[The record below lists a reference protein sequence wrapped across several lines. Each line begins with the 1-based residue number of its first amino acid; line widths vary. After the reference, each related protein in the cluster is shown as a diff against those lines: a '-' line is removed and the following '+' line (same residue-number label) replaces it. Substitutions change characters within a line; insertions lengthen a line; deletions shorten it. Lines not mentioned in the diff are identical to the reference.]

1 MSDQTTAEI
10 MADLRLHSNLHP
22 IMLYAADRLAEL
34 DAVRPPCPTC
44 GGTKLVDEGEANN
57 VGLKWQTTCPDCV
70 DGKVSIEQLVAT
82 YNAVMA
88 DGALPRNHHLRR
100 VKP

>member
-34 DAVRPPCPTC
+34 TAAVAD
-44 GGTKLVDEGEANN
+44 LAEF
-57 VGLKWQTTCPDCV
+57 GLRIVSLERTPDIDRVIATTPDRV
-70 DGKVSIEQLVAT
+70 
-82 YNAVMA
+82 
-88 DGALPRNHHLRR
+88 LRLIDQDM
-100 VKP
+100 VEP

>member
-1 MSDQTTAEI
+1 MSS
-10 MADLRLHSNLHP
+10 RV
-22 IMLYAADRLAEL
+22 LAIEEL
-34 DAVRPPCPTC
+34 DRINALRPPCPTC
-44 GGTKLVDEGEANN
+44 GGKRDTWGET
-57 VGLKWQTTCPDCV
+57 GLYDACSDCV